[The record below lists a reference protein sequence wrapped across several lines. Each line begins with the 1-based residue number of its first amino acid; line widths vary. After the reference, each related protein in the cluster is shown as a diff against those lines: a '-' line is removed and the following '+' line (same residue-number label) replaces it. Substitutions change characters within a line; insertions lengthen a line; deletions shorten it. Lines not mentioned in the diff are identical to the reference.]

1 MARAAGFGSAESH
14 LLRGRIQDADNP
26 PEAPKLSDIGES
38 IRERLIKRRLGKE
51 FTCSVETCLSPAAW
65 QCPKCQR
72 VLCSDCSYDGC
83 LSDCPGVYDD

>member
-26 PEAPKLSDIGES
+26 PEAPKLSEVGES

-51 FTCSVETCLSPAAW
+51 FVCQNCETTPATMQLDCKHIICQICLMNYHDE
-65 QCPKCQR
+65 CP
-72 VLCSDCSYDGC
+72 LCSTD
-83 LSDCPGVYDD
+83 